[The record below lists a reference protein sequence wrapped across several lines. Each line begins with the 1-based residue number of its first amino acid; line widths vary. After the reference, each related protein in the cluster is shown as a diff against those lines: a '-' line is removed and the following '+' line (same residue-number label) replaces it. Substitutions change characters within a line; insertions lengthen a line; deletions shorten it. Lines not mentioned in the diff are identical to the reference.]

1 MVASYRPQSYST
13 GAVLLHWLIAL
24 CFFGM
29 VAAGLF
35 MTRLSGA
42 DLSLKFSLYQWHKSV
57 GITVL
62 LLTFV
67 RIGWR
72 FYSPAPTVR
81 ASGWQHRA
89 AVTSHFLLYSLTL
102 LVPLAGWAMVSA
114 SPLNIPTVLYGSL
127 PWPHLP
133 PFDSLADKQAA
144 EAALKLLHKSLA
156 FAALLL
162 SILHAG
168 AAIRHH
174 LILKDETL
182 VRMIPLLKSPV
193 EHPPAKQSPG
203 IKDYD

>member
-1 MVASYRPQSYST
+1 MAPLSSSRLSSSVKSYSM

-35 MTRLSGA
+35 MTRLGGA

-57 GITVL
+57 GITIL
-62 LLTFV
+62 LLTVV

-72 FYSPAPTVR
+72 LFKTAPPVV
-81 ASGWQHRA
+81 ADGWQRRA
-89 AVTSHFLLYSLTL
+89 AMASHFLLYGLTL

-133 PFDSLADKQAA
+133 PFDSLADKQSA
-144 EAALKLLHKSLA
+144 EAVLKLLHKSLA
-156 FAALLL
+156 FAAVLL
-162 SILHAG
+162 SVLHAG
-168 AAIRHH
+168 AAFRHH

-182 VRMIPLLKSPV
+182 TRMVPFLKSPGK
-193 EHPPAKQSPG
+193 E
-203 IKDYD
+203 DYE